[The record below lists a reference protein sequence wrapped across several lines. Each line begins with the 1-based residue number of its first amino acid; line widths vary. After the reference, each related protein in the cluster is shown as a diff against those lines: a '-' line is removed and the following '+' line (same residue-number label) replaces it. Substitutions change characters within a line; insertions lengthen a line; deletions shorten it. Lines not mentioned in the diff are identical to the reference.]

1 MKKYLK
7 YVIFAV
13 TMFLALHNTFGQ
25 RATSI
30 EQIIQT
36 PNSIPFNMVFSSEN
50 EITTFQI
57 SNSTTGRYSVN
68 RYSTDGQPLGSVIP
82 WSDEALSTM
91 RIHDV
96 ELYSEPNGG
105 IGLYYVATRLGTDTT
120 TFHKITITEDMDLIH
135 EDFQWYGLDFPD
147 EIHDGNSTKVF
158 VGKNREVLLSYNDK
172 ILDSVHIV
180 RFDADGEVISNY

>member
-30 EQIIQT
+30 AQIIQT
-36 PNSIPFNMVFSSEN
+36 PNSIPFNMVFSSEI
-50 EITTFQI
+50 EITTYQI

-82 WSDEALSTM
+82 WSDEVLSAM

-96 ELYSEPNGG
+96 ESRRVGSQSCSHVIKTDFP
-105 IGLYYVATRLGTDTT
+105 IGLTVQL
-120 TFHKITITEDMDLIH
+120 HIMDSH
-135 EDFQWYGLDFPD
+135 G
-147 EIHDGNSTKVF
+147 
-158 VGKNREVLLSYNDK
+158 
-172 ILDSVHIV
+172 
-180 RFDADGEVISNY
+180 A